1 MSPRSW
7 SNSLARVLALLARW
21 RVMLWPAALAL
32 LALAAASISPRP
44 YDDGGLG
51 SLTFGI
57 IHTLGIPFVGAAKF
71 VARQLGPGRG
81 ELIWPLAVPLG
92 LVYFAVADWV
102 VQRFARRRPRARPVS
117 I

>member
-32 LALAAASISPRP
+32 LALAAANISPRP